1 MEGWWREQ
9 GQSVGPCDWDGADG
23 SEWGGVVGVV
33 VSWCGSGKGGVRR
46 GSEREGLGRVA
57 RGVWKGRVMR
67 VGWVVGE
74 QEKN

>member
-23 SEWGGVVGVV
+23 REWGGVVGVV

-46 GSEREGLGRVA
+46 GSE
-57 RGVWKGRVMR
+57 KG
-67 VGWVVGE
+67 E
-74 QEKN
+74 